1 MKKENKRYFDIYQ
14 ETVEKYISALEEENK
29 RLKEE
34 IFKLKKRLEYIEMMT
49 KGLISYDLVIKK
61 R

>member
-1 MKKENKRYFDIYQ
+1 MIKENKRYFDVYQ